1 MTLPGLGDRPI
12 YVHLAAL
19 SDTGRK
25 RTQNQDSF
33 LVVDLS
39 GPDDEVENPLRLG
52 QGTTPQAG
60 PSRGDLTLPH
70 RGLLLLVADGM
81 GGAAAGAV
89 ASALAARTI
98 HDTLSTRW
106 HADRDLTPA
115 RFATRLSEAVEAAN
129 ATLYERAEDQ
139 PELDGMGTTATVVGA
154 LEQYLYIAQVG
165 DSRAYVFRN
174 GELRQITRDQSV
186 VQNLVDAGEIT
197 EEEAAASDRR
207 NMILQAVGVAPEVEV
222 DLTYHPLRKG
232 DVVLLCSDGLSGVVD
247 RAQLSSAME
256 SSPDPSLACRIL
268 IDMANEQGGPDNIT
282 AVVAR
287 FDGPGLEAPAE
298 DEEVGRKP
306 FEAPGA

>member
-19 SDTGRK
+19 SDVGRT

-33 LVVDLS
+33 LVADLS
-39 GPDDEVENPLRLG
+39 GPEDEVEDPLRLG
-52 QGTTPQAG
+52 QGTAMQAG
-60 PSRGDLTLPH
+60 PSRGDLTLPP

-98 HDTLSTRW
+98 HDTLMSRW

-115 RFATRLSEAVEAAN
+115 RFATRLSEAVEVAN
-129 ATLYERAEDQ
+129 TTLHERAEDQ
-139 PELDGMGTTATVVGA
+139 PELDGMGTTATVVGV

-165 DSRAYVFRN
+165 DSRAYVFRR

-186 VQNLVDAGEIT
+186 VQNLVDAGELT

-222 DLTYHPLRKG
+222 DLTYHLLRKE
-232 DVVLLCSDGLSGVVD
+232 DVVLICSDGLSGVVE
-247 RAQLSSAME
+247 RSLLSSAMQ
-256 SSPDPSLACRIL
+256 SCPDPSQACRVL
-268 IDMANEQGGPDNIT
+268 IDMANEHGGPDNIT

-287 FDGPGLEAPAE
+287 FDGPGLQVAAE
-298 DEEVGRKP
+298 DDEVGRKP
-306 FEAPGA
+306 FEAPGS